1 MRASVVLAGAVFVV
15 VAPALA
21 AADPAP
27 WIDIRDRGDFAE
39 VIAHNVR
46 STKTAITPIRQ
57 RLEIP
62 LAGTIVVHRV
72 VPTGDPT
79 IVVAEVDNESH
90 VLSVKLTLER
100 GDVKLLAQSAQAM
113 QIGDDLHLMFPR
125 HLPAEGQTVTLP
137 EPTLPV
143 LVPPLVEPL
152 APLAE
157 AAKPVE
163 AAKPAAAIIDLK
175 AAADAAE
182 VKPPIAGG
190 TTKVAQLGKPDP
202 NKLGTVDDAGGPAMT
217 YGALGLALL
226 VGAFWVIKRRKA
238 GAAPAVSTIDIVAQ
252 RSLGGKAKI
261 VWLTAGGRDMIVAVT
276 AQSVRMLGQWP
287 RGADKGGFGT
297 LGSGSGSAPG
307 RDVREPRD
315 VRELREP
322 RLAEGTLPGADD
334 GLTAVPAASSP
345 AIQGLMRLRQR
356 QPLPSTPAPIGRQKR
371 ASSLADIQ
379 ISEDVATDDID
390 ADAMWAKEILAAT
403 SGRGR

>member
-39 VIAHNVR
+39 VIAHNVK

-62 LAGTIVVHRV
+62 LAGTIVVRRV

-100 GDVKLLAQSAQAM
+100 GDVKLLAKSAQAM

-163 AAKPAAAIIDLK
+163 AKPAAAITDLK

-182 VKPPIAGG
+182 VKPPVAGA

-238 GAAPAVSTIDIVAQ
+238 GAAPAVSKIDIVAQ

-287 RGADKGGFGT
+287 RGADKGGVGT
-297 LGSGSGSAPG
+297 LASGGGSAPG
-307 RDVREPRD
+307 RAVREPRD
-315 VRELREP
+315 VREPREP
-322 RLAEGTLPGADD
+322 RLAEGTLPGAAD
-334 GLTAVPAASSP
+334 GPTAVPAASSL

-356 QPLPSTPAPIGRQKR
+356 QPLPSTPAPLGRQRR
-371 ASSLADIQ
+371 ASSLSDIQ
-379 ISEDVATDDID
+379 ISDDVATDDID